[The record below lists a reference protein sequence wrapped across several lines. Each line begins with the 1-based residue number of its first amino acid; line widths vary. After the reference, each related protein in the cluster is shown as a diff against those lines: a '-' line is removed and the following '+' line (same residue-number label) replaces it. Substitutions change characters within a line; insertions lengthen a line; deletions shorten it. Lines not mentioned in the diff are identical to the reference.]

1 MILLKYLFVAFCFPV
16 LLVLLGPDGAVRI
29 WHRWIA

>member
-1 MILLKYLFVAFCFPV
+1 MLILKYLFVAFCFPV

-29 WHRWIA
+29 WRRLA